1 MNQLKWFEREFA
13 YPTDLRILPSLLER
27 LQGTPARLEEK
38 LAGITP
44 EWLKTRLDGTW
55 TIQENVGHLA
65 DLEPL
70 WLGRLEDIVNNEAE
84 LRPTDLN
91 NEATTLANHNAKP
104 LPTLLER
111 FRQQRLHTVQRLQ
124 EVDEAVLNR
133 SALHPRMR
141 TPMRPTDLFLFV
153 AEHDDHHLARISELA
168 RQLAGGRAG
177 RAISSVTVASSHS

>member
-1 MNQLKWFEREFA
+1 MKQLKWFEREFSQA
-13 YPTDLRILPSLLER
+13 ADPRLLPSLLER
-27 LQGTPARLEEK
+27 LLGTPARLEEK
-38 LAGITP
+38 LAAMPP
-44 EWLKTRLDGTW
+44 EWLTAHVDGAW
-55 TIQENVGHLA
+55 TIQENAGHLL

-70 WLGRLEDIVNNEAE
+70 WLGRLEDIVAGEAE

-91 NEATTLANHNAKP
+91 NEATTQAGHNATP
-104 LPTLLER
+104 LPGLLHS
-111 FRQQRLHTVQRLQ
+111 FRQQRLRTVQRLQ

-168 RQLAGGRAG
+168 RQLGGTHFTA
-177 RAISSVTVASSHS
+177 SSLTPVSSHS